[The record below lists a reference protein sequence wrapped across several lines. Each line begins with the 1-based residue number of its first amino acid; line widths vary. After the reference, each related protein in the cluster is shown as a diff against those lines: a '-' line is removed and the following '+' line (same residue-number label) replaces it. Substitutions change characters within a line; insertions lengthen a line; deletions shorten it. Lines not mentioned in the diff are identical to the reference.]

1 MSLRHSLF
9 LALLCTTAVCYGG
22 WWGPPADKEA
32 TARVIF
38 DRLVAARGAYA
49 VPPPEFML
57 VTGKRSGA
65 YCTAQAVVLE
75 EAAFDV
81 CAALGPDAEAALAG
95 LLAHELIHYYAG
107 HADEAPLGL
116 VNTATDTTGGRRG
129 AGAAAIE
136 READYLG
143 GFLAHMAG
151 FPTVEVMPRVLEG
164 IYRAYRLPEELTDY
178 PSLTERKALAERSH
192 AQMQQLVAV
201 FDMAGALTALERYG
215 EAATYY
221 TYLLREFQ
229 SREMHNNAGVLYLK
243 AALPH
248 FRAGTL
254 TYVYP
259 TELDLRSRLEPQTRG
274 VAVDRATRE
283 FYLEEARK
291 HFQRACLL
299 DPDYAPGLLNLAT
312 THALLA
318 QSLTEQPAGE
328 EAAAIATDRLLEA
341 GIRARES
348 LRLADKV
355 GEARTTSDTRVL
367 LGVLAALSG
376 DSIEART
383 QFELAAANPAAV
395 INQRILTTG
404 TPPAAVPPRS
414 DAPFVMEEL
423 IGGQPLVDMVRAAAG
438 PKLSI
443 LVSGGEQRMTVT
455 GHSSPVPHTT
465 LFSHA
470 LDGGDNTLVVARVM
484 PGYTGKT
491 ALEISLGDPGA
502 HLVGEYGTP
511 AYSVGTVRGELL
523 VYPESKL
530 VVEVRGGKVAGW
542 FVYLTGG

>member
-1 MSLRHSLF
+1 MTLRTIIIP
-9 LALLCTTAVCYGG
+9 ALLCFTACCYGG
-22 WWGPPADKEA
+22 PGIPPADKEA
-32 TARVIF
+32 TARAVF

-49 VPPPEFML
+49 VPPPEFSL
-57 VTGKRSGA
+57 VSSKRSGA
-65 YCTAQAVVLE
+65 YCTAQTIVLE

-81 CAALGPDAEAALAG
+81 CAALGQDAEAALAG

-107 HADEAPLGL
+107 HADGSPLGL
-116 VNTATDTTGGRRG
+116 VNSTINTTGGRRR
-129 AGAAAIE
+129 AGATDAE

-164 IYRAYRLPEELTDY
+164 IYRVYDLPEELTDY
-178 PSLTERKALAERSH
+178 PSLPERKALAERSF

-201 FDMAGALTALERYG
+201 FDMAGVLTALERYG

-229 SREMHNNAGVLYLK
+229 SREVYNNTGVLYLR
-243 AALPH
+243 AALPL
-248 FRAGTL
+248 FRPGSL

-312 THALLA
+312 THALIA

-348 LRLADKV
+348 LRLAEAR
-355 GEARTTSDTRVL
+355 GEARTASDARVL
-367 LGVLAALSG
+367 LGILAALS
-376 DSIEART
+376 DDPATAHI
-383 QFELAAANPAAV
+383 QFSQAVAHPLAALNEH
-395 INQRILTTG
+395 ILTTG
-404 TPPAAVPPRS
+404 GLPAPVPPRG
-414 DAPFVMEEL
+414 APPFVMEEL
-423 IGGQPLVDMVRAAAG
+423 IGGQPLVEVLRAATG
-438 PKLSI
+438 PKLAV
-443 LVSGGEQRMTVT
+443 LVSSGQQRMTVT
-455 GHSSPVPHTT
+455 AHSSPAPYTSLLSHT
-465 LFSHA
+465 
-470 LDGGDNTLVVARVM
+470 LDDGENQLVMVRVT
-484 PGYTGKT
+484 PGYVGTT
-491 ALEISLGDPGA
+491 ALEISLGDISA
-502 HLVGEYGTP
+502 QVVKEYGTP
-511 AYSVGTVRGELL
+511 AYTVGTVGGELL
-523 VYPESKL
+523 VYPDSKL

-542 FVYLTGG
+542 CVYLTGG